1 MEENHMR
8 NLLVAQ
14 SGGPTA
20 AINATVAGVV
30 SCAVLSGKVDHIYG
44 AVNGIEGVLAEKFLD
59 LGKKLD
65 SAEKIS
71 LLMQTPA
78 AALGSCRYKLPESLE
93 DPVYP
98 KLFRKFEEM
107 NIGWFFYIGGND
119 SMDTVNKLS
128 KYCKENGVE
137 DVFVVGAP
145 KTIDNDLVGT
155 DHCPGFGSAAKYLAA
170 TFAEL
175 ERDCHVYEKKAV
187 TIVEVMGRNAGWL
200 TAASALSRVNGGEGP
215 NLIYLCE
222 PAFDTEQ
229 FLKDVQEKLEQ
240 KDSVLVAISEGIH
253 DSEGRY
259 VSEQVQSDAQDQFGH
274 SYIAGSAKVLEE
286 LVRDRI
292 GCKVRSIELNLMQ
305 RCAAHL
311 ASATDLEESRMLGM
325 KACQCALEKQGGQM
339 ASIRRISADP
349 YRVEYTSVP
358 VSEVANKEKKV
369 PLPWITEDGHDV
381 TEEMMA
387 YLRPLILGEPAMQ
400 YENGIPVHIELY

>member
-1 MEENHMR
+1 MR

-78 AALGSCRYKLPESLE
+78 AALGSCRYKLPEDLS

-98 KLFRKFEEM
+98 LLFQKMEEK
-107 NIGWFFYIGGND
+107 NIGYFFYIGGND

>member
-78 AALGSCRYKLPESLE
+78 AALGSCRYKLGDPKENTE
-93 DPVYP
+93 D
-98 KLFRKFEEM
+98 FEE
-107 NIGWFFYIGGND
+107 ILRIFRRHEIRYFIYIGGND

-187 TIVEVMGRNAGWL
+187 TIVEVMGRNAG
-200 TAASALSRVNGGEGP
+200 
-215 NLIYLCE
+215 
-222 PAFDTEQ
+222 
-229 FLKDVQEKLEQ
+229 
-240 KDSVLVAISEGIH
+240 
-253 DSEGRY
+253 
-259 VSEQVQSDAQDQFGH
+259 
-274 SYIAGSAKVLEE
+274 YIALWCGIANGAEDILLPELYNYDEE
-286 LVRDRI
+286 ALIDHIIANRRRGKRI
-292 GCKVRSIELNLMQ
+292 FHKNHKRKSICRRSN
-305 RCAAHL
+305 
-311 ASATDLEESRMLGM
+311 
-325 KACQCALEKQGGQM
+325 
-339 ASIRRISADP
+339 SICYERRYSADKFYEWNIDEGKP
-349 YRVEYTSVP
+349 
-358 VSEVANKEKKV
+358 
-369 PLPWITEDGHDV
+369 DGS
-381 TEEMMA
+381 
-387 YLRPLILGEPAMQ
+387 R
-400 YENGIPVHIELY
+400 

>member
-1 MEENHMR
+1 MR

-78 AALGSCRYKLPESLE
+78 AALGSCRYKLGDPEENKE
-93 DPVYP
+93 D
-98 KLFRKFEEM
+98 FEE
-107 NIGWFFYIGGND
+107 ILQIFRRHEIRYFIYIGGND
-119 SMDTVNKLS
+119 SMDTVDKMS
-128 KYCKENGVE
+128 KYCKENGVD

-145 KTIDNDLVGT
+145 KTIDNDLVET

-215 NLIYLCE
+215 SLIYLCE
-222 PAFDTEQ
+222 PVFDTEQ

-311 ASATDLEESRMLGM
+311 ASATDIQESRMLG
-325 KACQCALEKQGGQM
+325 KAACQYALEGAGGMM
-339 ASIRRISADP
+339 AAVIRTSDKP
-349 YRVEYTSVP
+349 YATEFKALPVCDIANAIKSVP
-358 VSEVANKEKKV
+358 ADYINNA
-369 PLPWITEDGHDV
+369 GNDV
-381 TEEMMA
+381 TEKMVD
-387 YLRPLILGEPAMQ
+387 YLTPLIQGEMNTV
-400 YENGIPVHIELY
+400 YENGIPKYIYLY

>member
-1 MEENHMR
+1 MR

-78 AALGSCRYKLPESLE
+78 AALGSCRYKLGDPKENTE
-93 DPVYP
+93 D
-98 KLFRKFEEM
+98 FEE
-107 NIGWFFYIGGND
+107 ILRIFRRHEIRYFIYIGGND

-170 TFAEL
+170 TGFITNTDITVYISCFIFGFAMSG
-175 ERDCHVYEKKAV
+175 V
-187 TIVEVMGRNAGWL
+187 TIAW
-200 TAASALSRVNGGEGP
+200 SLS
-215 NLIYLCE
+215 
-222 PAFDTEQ
+222 
-229 FLKDVQEKLEQ
+229 
-240 KDSVLVAISEGIH
+240 
-253 DSEGRY
+253 
-259 VSEQVQSDAQDQFGH
+259 
-274 SYIAGSAKVLEE
+274 
-286 LVRDRI
+286 
-292 GCKVRSIELNLMQ
+292 SIFY
-305 RCAAHL
+305 AP
-311 ASATDLEESRMLGM
+311 
-325 KACQCALEKQGGQM
+325 K
-339 ASIRRISADP
+339 
-349 YRVEYTSVP
+349 
-358 VSEVANKEKKV
+358 SEVSNYQA
-369 PLPWITEDGHDV
+369 
-381 TEEMMA
+381 
-387 YLRPLILGEPAMQ
+387 
-400 YENGIPVHIELY
+400 VHITLTGVRGVFSPALGYAVMKIFEIEYSFYLYAILFLFGGIMMWRESKKFSNN